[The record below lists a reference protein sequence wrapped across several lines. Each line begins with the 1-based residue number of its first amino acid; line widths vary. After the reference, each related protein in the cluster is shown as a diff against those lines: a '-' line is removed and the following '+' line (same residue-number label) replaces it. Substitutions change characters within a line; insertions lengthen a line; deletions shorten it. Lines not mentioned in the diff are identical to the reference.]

1 MPRAYR
7 PRLSTVA
14 RASVVA
20 RALGAEAWHLY
31 RPGSFRSGPITI
43 ALVMPDGTYARITL
57 AEAEAMIEKE
67 PIQ

>member
-20 RALGAEAWHLY
+20 RALGAEAWHIY
-31 RPGSFRSGPITI
+31 RPGPFRSGDVTI
-43 ALVMPDGTYARITL
+43 ALVMPDGTRERITL
-57 AEAEAMIEKE
+57 AEGEAMIEQE
-67 PIQ
+67 PIR